1 MVNKYMHTTHVCA
14 FIGAIFIHFVL
25 FSCFLFIEHIVTFTE
40 HLSLRDRK
48 LAVVGALKKYGL
60 EGQFKFVTRLHKNS
74 GIPILEKSDY
84 ILIETN
90 STDAIRAL
98 KSASLDKSSNISNI
112 IAQRVFSPVLYQG
125 EKQSPEKKNGWKRQK
140 MNPKKRLSPAYS
152 LTAPNIWIDGIRGQ
166 RVKVAVFDTGISR
179 STLGHFNSL
188 IDSFDWTD
196 EEINNDVVGHGTF
209 VAGVIASN
217 HEQCPGIAPDAEL
230 YSFRIFNKKRS
241 NIIFHISYS
250 YLL

>member
-1 MVNKYMHTTHVCA
+1 MH
-14 FIGAIFIHFVL
+14 
-25 FSCFLFIEHIVTFTE
+25 
-40 HLSLRDRK
+40 
-48 LAVVGALKKYGL
+48 
-60 EGQFKFVTRLHKNS
+60 
-74 GIPILEKSDY
+74 
-84 ILIETN
+84 
-90 STDAIRAL
+90 
-98 KSASLDKSSNISNI
+98 
-112 IAQRVFSPVLYQG
+112 QG

-241 NIIFHISYS
+241 NIILYFIFIIDSYYILYFMFIINSYYISYLIIMIHI
-250 YLL
+250 YLILKCVIHHGS